1 MPHATLTPP
10 ALAVL
15 RVLADADGDATPCPS
30 LRVLASLAGLDT
42 PSKALHALLLLS
54 DRRLIDGYGSDR
66 RLTDAG
72 WETLD
77 ALGGGR

>member
-1 MPHATLTPP
+1 MMNLTPP

-15 RVLADADGDATPCPS
+15 RVMADADGPAPS

-72 WETLD
+72 WETLATLD
-77 ALGGGR
+77 GGR